1 MEFYQPYSILFSHS
15 DDPNDELRIHTRVYV
30 PGYQKLQVK
39 ITPSSPTPGVATTDI
54 AIKAILSPTDRED
67 RIEEIIALLDW
78 DGTNND
84 TELEHDGVV
93 GVVPPNGVFP
103 APGSDDW
110 DRYVKGAYMTTTHLF
125 IELTWP

>member
-54 AIKAILSPTDRED
+54 AIKAILSSTDRED

-78 DGTNND
+78 DGNAHTVN
-84 TELEHDGVV
+84 TEVKDLANGSGGKNALHTDG
-93 GVVPPNGVFP
+93 
-103 APGSDDW
+103 AIQ
-110 DRYVKGAYMTTTHLF
+110 Y
-125 IELTWP
+125 